1 MIDIGHHGA
10 DLNIAAGFALPD
22 QIDNIGG
29 GVSNHFI
36 VAHQGVGNIGVG
48 PVPFAVP
55 LFKGEIEGFNRQVN
69 EAIS

>member
-1 MIDIGHHGA
+1 MIDIGHHGT
-10 DLNIAAGFALPD
+10 DLNIAAGFILPD

-36 VAHQGVGNIGVG
+36 VADEGVGNIGVG
-48 PVPFAVP
+48 PVSFAVP
-55 LFKGEIEGFNRQVN
+55 LFKGEIEGFNRKIN